1 MTDYEKGITDAITA
15 LFPLIEWQDGI
26 CDDVSPI
33 YSDWCCGNCKDT
45 VRAECVRKYVE
56 IIMEEKDEDRTST

>member
-1 MTDYEKGITDAITA
+1 MTDYEKGLTDAITA

-26 CDDVSPI
+26 CDDVCPI
-33 YSDWCCGNCKDT
+33 YSDWCEKNCKGIS
-45 VRAECVRKYVE
+45 EKCVRKYIE